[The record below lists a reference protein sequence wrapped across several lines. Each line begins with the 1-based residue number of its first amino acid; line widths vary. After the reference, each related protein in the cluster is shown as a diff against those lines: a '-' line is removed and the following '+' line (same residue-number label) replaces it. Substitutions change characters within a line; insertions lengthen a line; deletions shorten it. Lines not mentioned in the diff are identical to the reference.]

1 MNFVSTFGAAA
12 LSCLLLPTAFASGP
26 AGTALEPSSATIA
39 PEVREVEK
47 APSSELAA
55 APAASSQEASSDSQS
70 DTSNAWRPRITIL
83 LDTGMTASL
92 VETAAEELKLVGDAA
107 DVEVLVRGLPV
118 TLTPTGYRTD
128 FEATSERLAPLVDA
142 GFGAAIHPERFAF
155 LLALAEEGLEAG
167 GRLDAKTEEVYE
179 VMTAAPTAPAV
190 LLTIGRSVYAV
201 SGTASIVSAL
211 SQWRRTLADAVMDE
225 SDRTRIAA
233 LQTVLDETPLGRIA
247 P

>member
-1 MNFVSTFGAAA
+1 MNFVSTLGAAA
-12 LSCLLLPTAFASGP
+12 LSCLLLPAAFASEP
-26 AGTALEPSSATIA
+26 AGTALESSSAAIA

-83 LDTGMTASL
+83 LDTGMTSSL

-118 TLTPTGYRTD
+118 TRTPTAYRTD

-179 VMTAAPTAPAV
+179 VMTAAPAV

-233 LQTVLDETPLGRIA
+233 LQTVLDGTPLGRIA

>member
-12 LSCLLLPTAFASGP
+12 LSCLLLPAAFASAP
-26 AGTALEPSSATIA
+26 AGSALESSSAAIA

-70 DTSNAWRPRITIL
+70 DTSNTWRPRITIL
-83 LDTGMTASL
+83 LDTGMTSSL

-118 TLTPTGYRTD
+118 TRTPTGYRTD

-167 GRLDAKTEEVYE
+167 GRLDARTEEVYE

>member
-1 MNFVSTFGAAA
+1 MNFVSTLGAAA
-12 LSCLLLPTAFASGP
+12 LSCLLLPAAFASEP
-26 AGTALEPSSATIA
+26 AGTALEPSPATIA
-39 PEVREVEK
+39 PKVREVEK
-47 APSSELAA
+47 APSAELAA
-55 APAASSQEASSDSQS
+55 APSASSSPEAFSDSKS
-70 DTSNAWRPRITIL
+70 DNSNTWRPRITIL
-83 LDTGMTASL
+83 LDTGMTSSL

-118 TLTPTGYRTD
+118 TRTPTGYRTD

-179 VMTAAPTAPAV
+179 VMTAAPAV

-225 SDRTRIAA
+225 SDRTRIAT

>member
-1 MNFVSTFGAAA
+1 MSTLGAAA
-12 LSCLLLPTAFASGP
+12 LSCLLLPAAFASEP
-26 AGTALEPSSATIA
+26 AGTALESSSAAIA

-83 LDTGMTASL
+83 LDTGMTSSL

-118 TLTPTGYRTD
+118 TRTPTAYRTD

-179 VMTAAPTAPAV
+179 VMTAAPAV

-225 SDRTRIAA
+225 SDRTRVAA

>member
-1 MNFVSTFGAAA
+1 MNFVSTLGAAA
-12 LSCLLLPTAFASGP
+12 LSCLLLPAAFASAP
-26 AGTALEPSSATIA
+26 AGSALESSSAAIA

-118 TLTPTGYRTD
+118 TRTPTGYRTD

-167 GRLDAKTEEVYE
+167 GRLDAKTEEVYD
-179 VMTAAPTAPAV
+179 VMTAAPAAPAV

-225 SDRTRIAA
+225 SDRTRVAA

>member
-1 MNFVSTFGAAA
+1 MNFVSTLGAAA
-12 LSCLLLPTAFASGP
+12 LSCLLLPAAFASGP
-26 AGTALEPSSATIA
+26 AGTALEPSPATIA
-39 PEVREVEK
+39 PKVREVEK
-47 APSSELAA
+47 APSTELAA

-70 DTSNAWRPRITIL
+70 DTSNTWRPRITIL
-83 LDTGMTASL
+83 LDTGMTSSL

-118 TLTPTGYRTD
+118 TRTPTGYRTD

-225 SDRTRIAA
+225 SDRTRVAA
-233 LQTVLDETPLGRIA
+233 LQTVLDGTPLGRIA

>member
-12 LSCLLLPTAFASGP
+12 LSCLLLPAAFASGP
-26 AGTALEPSSATIA
+26 AGTALEPSPATIA
-39 PEVREVEK
+39 PRVREVEK
-47 APSSELAA
+47 ALSTELAA
-55 APAASSQEASSDSQS
+55 APSASSSPEASSDSRS
-70 DTSNAWRPRITIL
+70 DNSNTWRPRITIL
-83 LDTGMTASL
+83 LDTGMTSSL

-118 TLTPTGYRTD
+118 TRTPTGYRTD

-155 LLALAEEGLEAG
+155 LLALAEVEAG
-167 GRLDAKTEEVYE
+167 GRLDARTEEVYE
-179 VMTAAPTAPAV
+179 VMTAAPTAPAF
-190 LLTIGRSVYAV
+190 LLAIGRSVYAV

-233 LQTVLDETPLGRIA
+233 LQTVLDGTPLGRIA

>member
-12 LSCLLLPTAFASGP
+12 LSCLLLPAAFASGP
-26 AGTALEPSSATIA
+26 AGTALEPSPATIA
-39 PEVREVEK
+39 PRVREVEK
-47 APSSELAA
+47 ALSTELAA
-55 APAASSQEASSDSQS
+55 APSASSSPEASSDSRS
-70 DTSNAWRPRITIL
+70 DNSNTWRPRITIL
-83 LDTGMTASL
+83 LDTGMTSSL

-118 TLTPTGYRTD
+118 TRTPTGYRTD

-167 GRLDAKTEEVYE
+167 GRLDART
-179 VMTAAPTAPAV
+179 APTAPAV

-233 LQTVLDETPLGRIA
+233 LQTVLDETPLRRIA

>member
-118 TLTPTGYRTD
+118 TRTLTGYRTD

-211 SQWRRTLADAVMDE
+211 SQWRRTLAEAVMDE

>member
-39 PEVREVEK
+39 PKVREVEK
-47 APSSELAA
+47 APSTELAA
-55 APAASSQEASSDSQS
+55 APSASSSPEAFSDSKS
-70 DTSNAWRPRITIL
+70 DNSNTWRPRITIL
-83 LDTGMTASL
+83 LDTGMTSSL

-118 TLTPTGYRTD
+118 TRTPTGYRTD

-179 VMTAAPTAPAV
+179 VMTAAPAV

>member
-1 MNFVSTFGAAA
+1 MNFVSTLGAAA
-12 LSCLLLPTAFASGP
+12 LSCLLLPAVFASEP
-26 AGTALEPSSATIA
+26 AGTALEPSPATIA
-39 PEVREVEK
+39 PKVREVEK
-47 APSSELAA
+47 APSTELAA
-55 APAASSQEASSDSQS
+55 APSASSSPEAFSDSKS
-70 DTSNAWRPRITIL
+70 DNSNTWRPRITIL
-83 LDTGMTASL
+83 LDTGMTSSL

-118 TLTPTGYRTD
+118 TRTPTGYRTD
-128 FEATSERLAPLVDA
+128 FEATSERLAPFVDA

-167 GRLDAKTEEVYE
+167 GTEEVYE

-247 P
+247 H

>member
-39 PEVREVEK
+39 PKVREVEK
-47 APSSELAA
+47 APSTELAA
-55 APAASSQEASSDSQS
+55 APSASSSPEAFSDSKS
-70 DTSNAWRPRITIL
+70 DNSNTWRPRITIL
-83 LDTGMTASL
+83 LDTGMTSSL

-118 TLTPTGYRTD
+118 TRTPTGYRTD

-167 GRLDAKTEEVYE
+167 DRLDAKTEEVYE
-179 VMTAAPTAPAV
+179 VMTAAPAV

-225 SDRTRIAA
+225 SDRTRVAA

>member
-1 MNFVSTFGAAA
+1 MNFVSTLGAAA
-12 LSCLLLPTAFASGP
+12 LSCLLLPAAFASEP
-26 AGTALEPSSATIA
+26 AGTALESSSAAIA

-83 LDTGMTASL
+83 LDTGMTSSL

-118 TLTPTGYRTD
+118 TRTPTAYRTD

-179 VMTAAPTAPAV
+179 VMTAAPAV

-225 SDRTRIAA
+225 SDRTRVAA
-233 LQTVLDETPLGRIA
+233 LQTVLDEMPLGRIA

>member
-12 LSCLLLPTAFASGP
+12 LSCLLLPAAFASGP
-26 AGTALEPSSATIA
+26 AGTALEPSPATIA
-39 PEVREVEK
+39 PKVREVEK
-47 APSSELAA
+47 APSTELAA
-55 APAASSQEASSDSQS
+55 APSASSSPEASSDSRS
-70 DTSNAWRPRITIL
+70 DNSNTWRPRITIL
-83 LDTGMTASL
+83 LDTGMTSSL

-118 TLTPTGYRTD
+118 TRTPTGYRTD

-167 GRLDAKTEEVYE
+167 GRLDARTEEVYE
-179 VMTAAPTAPAV
+179 VMTAAPAV

>member
-39 PEVREVEK
+39 PKVREVEK
-47 APSSELAA
+47 APSTELAA
-55 APAASSQEASSDSQS
+55 APSASSSPEAFSDSKS
-70 DTSNAWRPRITIL
+70 DNSNTWRPRITIL
-83 LDTGMTASL
+83 LDTGMTSSL

-107 DVEVLVRGLPV
+107 DVEVLVRVLPV
-118 TLTPTGYRTD
+118 TRTPTGYRTD

-179 VMTAAPTAPAV
+179 VMTAAPAV

-225 SDRTRIAA
+225 SDRTRVAA

>member
-1 MNFVSTFGAAA
+1 MNFVSTLGAAA
-12 LSCLLLPTAFASGP
+12 LSCLLLPAAFASEP

-39 PEVREVEK
+39 PKVREVEK
-47 APSSELAA
+47 APSTELAA
-55 APAASSQEASSDSQS
+55 APSASSSPEAFSDSKS
-70 DTSNAWRPRITIL
+70 DNSNTWRPRITIL
-83 LDTGMTASL
+83 LDMGMTSSL

-118 TLTPTGYRTD
+118 TRTPTGYRTD

-167 GRLDAKTEEVYE
+167 GRLDARTEEVYE
-179 VMTAAPTAPAV
+179 VMTAAPTV

>member
-1 MNFVSTFGAAA
+1 MNFVSTLGAAA
-12 LSCLLLPTAFASGP
+12 LSCLLLPAAFASEP
-26 AGTALEPSSATIA
+26 AGTALESSSAAIA

-118 TLTPTGYRTD
+118 TRTPTGYRTD

-155 LLALAEEGLEAG
+155 LLALAEEGLQAG

-201 SGTASIVSAL
+201 SGTASILSTL

-225 SDRTRIAA
+225 SDRTRVAA

>member
-1 MNFVSTFGAAA
+1 M
-12 LSCLLLPTAFASGP
+12 
-26 AGTALEPSSATIA
+26 
-39 PEVREVEK
+39 
-47 APSSELAA
+47 
-55 APAASSQEASSDSQS
+55 
-70 DTSNAWRPRITIL
+70 TS
-83 LDTGMTASL
+83 SL

-118 TLTPTGYRTD
+118 TRTPTAYRTD

-179 VMTAAPTAPAV
+179 VMTAAPAV

-225 SDRTRIAA
+225 SDRTRVAA
-233 LQTVLDETPLGRIA
+233 LQTVLDGTPLGRIA